1 MSDQPHATD
10 SPVLCVYIAEHCPI
24 CADARELAAA
34 IRRDYPGVALFEV
47 LVGAATQ
54 PVPPQLFATPTWFLN
69 DVLWSLGNPS
79 AQQVAQALGTAFAS
93 PTMERHVKTDEKSA
107 SPQPAEKMR
116 YLSELTVF
124 QDLSP
129 REIEEINRV
138 TTMSQVAK
146 GRVFYRPEEPGEVLF
161 ILKEGRVQLYR
172 ISPEGKKLVISTLGP
187 HTLFGEMALLGTKMH
202 NTFAEAIE
210 DCLICVMSRTDLE
223 RLILSKPQVA
233 VRILEVTGKRLR
245 EAEERLENMAFKG
258 IPARLASLLLRLA
271 EEQASADIVGLT
283 HQDLAESVGTYRE
296 TATQV
301 LNDLKSDGL
310 IDIGRK
316 RISILNRE
324 RLIEVADS

>member
-1 MSDQPHATD
+1 VNAKSDD
-10 SPVLCVYIAEHCPI
+10 RVS
-24 CADARELAAA
+24 
-34 IRRDYPGVALFEV
+34 VA
-47 LVGAATQ
+47 
-54 PVPPQLFATPTWFLN
+54 
-69 DVLWSLGNPS
+69 
-79 AQQVAQALGTAFAS
+79 
-93 PTMERHVKTDEKSA
+93 
-107 SPQPAEKMR
+107 QPAEKLR

-129 REIEEINRV
+129 REMQELNRII
-138 TTMSQVAK
+138 TMSTVPR

-172 ISPEGKKLVISTLGP
+172 ISPEGKKLVITTLGP

-202 NTFAEAIE
+202 NTFAEAID

-223 RLILSKPQVA
+223 RLILNKPQVA
-233 VRILEVTGKRLR
+233 LRILEVTGKRLR

-271 EEQASADIVGLT
+271 DEQGNDEIAGLT

-301 LNDLKSDGL
+301 LNDLKAQGL
-310 IDIGRK
+310 IEIGRK
-316 RISILNRE
+316 RIKILDPV
-324 RLIEVADS
+324 RLAEIAES

>member
-1 MSDQPHATD
+1 M
-10 SPVLCVYIAEHCPI
+10 
-24 CADARELAAA
+24 
-34 IRRDYPGVALFEV
+34 
-47 LVGAATQ
+47 
-54 PVPPQLFATPTWFLN
+54 
-69 DVLWSLGNPS
+69 
-79 AQQVAQALGTAFAS
+79 
-93 PTMERHVKTDEKSA
+93 SA
-107 SPQPAEKMR
+107 SDRTTIAQPEEKMR

-124 QDLSP
+124 RDLSA
-129 REIEEINRV
+129 REMEDLNRI
-138 TTMSQVAK
+138 TTMSTVSK

-172 ISPEGKKLVISTLGP
+172 ISPEGKKLVITTLGA

-202 NTFAEAIE
+202 NTFAEAVD
-210 DCLICVMSRTDLE
+210 DCLICIMSRTDLE

-233 VRILEVTGKRLR
+233 LRILEITGKRLR

-271 EEQASADIVGLT
+271 AERETLEIVGLT

-301 LNDLKSDGL
+301 LNDLKGQGL

-316 RISILNRE
+316 RITILNE
-324 RLIEVADS
+324 DGLTEIAEN